1 MCLTLLTC
9 LTINHK
15 PQELLEAI
23 FQTVTAASAILELFF
38 GFVLQFLG
46 LET

>member
-9 LTINHK
+9 LTDHK
-15 PQELLEAI
+15 PQELLEAV
-23 FQTVTAASAILELFF
+23 FQTVTATSAILELISH
-38 GFVLQFLG
+38 FVLQFLA